1 MENPKQKEDE
11 ANAKRDDESPD
22 RQSVERMMNLRKG
35 SNALNSS
42 SLLAN
47 VLDINDN
54 FVGNG
59 PRTIYVNKQAQRRI
73 MAKRLN
79 EQQNTMA
86 LENYDNGSQKF
97 KKGFKREE
105 SNLSDSEALVFYY
118 TSLLIFMDFKYL
130 F

>member
-11 ANAKRDDESPD
+11 AKARRDDESPD

-54 FVGNG
+54 LVGNG

-105 SNLSDSEALVFYY
+105 SNLSDSEALVFYN
-118 TSLLIFMDFKYL
+118 SPLIFEDL
-130 F
+130 NLI